1 MAWRTVFILE
11 YLGPLL
17 IHPVAY
23 FILTSSASYLQTLS
37 LAFLTT
43 HFLKREIET
52 LFVHRF
58 SAATMP
64 ASNLF
69 KNSAHYWILAGANIA
84 FFTYRPSAPAA
95 GESNPY
101 VTYPALAF
109 FIIGELANLGTHIIL
124 RGLRSSGGTERKIPK
139 GLGFDVVTCPN
150 YGFEALAWIGIAMVT
165 WSWSTVFFAVVAVAQ
180 MGVWAQKKEQRYRK
194 EFGGEYKKKRSV
206 MLPGIW

>member
-17 IHPVAY
+17 IHPLAY
-23 FILTSSASYLQTLS
+23 FTLTSSPSYLQSLS
-37 LAFLTT
+37 LALLTI
-43 HFLKREIET
+43 HFLKRELET

-64 ASNLF
+64 ASNLL

-84 FFTYRPSAPAA
+84 FFTYRPSSPAA

-101 VTYPALAF
+101 ITYPAVALFA
-109 FIIGELANLGTHIIL
+109 IAELANLSTHLTL
-124 RGLRSSGGTERKIPK
+124 RGLRSSGGTERNIPK
-139 GLGFDVVTCPN
+139 GLGFSWVTCPN
-150 YGFEALAWIGIAMVT
+150 YGFETLAWIGIAMVT
-165 WSWSTVFFAVVAVAQ
+165 WSWSTVFFAVVAIGQ
-180 MGVWAQKKEQRYRK
+180 MGVWAKKKEQRYRK
-194 EFGGEYKKKRSV
+194 EFGGEYKKKRYG

>member
-11 YLGPLL
+11 YLGPLI
-17 IHPVAY
+17 IHPLAY
-23 FILTSSASYLQTLS
+23 VSLTSSPSYLQTLS
-37 LAFLTT
+37 LSLLTI
-43 HFLKREIET
+43 HFLKRELET

-101 VTYPALAF
+101 ITYPALAL
-109 FIIGELANLGTHIIL
+109 FIIGELANLSTHLTL
-124 RGLRSSGGTERKIPK
+124 RGLRSSGGTERQIPH
-139 GLGFDVVTCPN
+139 GLGFGWVTCPN
-150 YGFEALAWIGIAMVT
+150 YGFETLAWIGIALVT

-180 MGVWAQKKEQRYRK
+180 MGVWGQKKEQRYRK
-194 EFGGEYKKKRSV
+194 EFGGEYRKKRYV
-206 MLPGIW
+206 MLPGVW